1 MDMNA
6 YRKLAD
12 EIHKARKKAED
23 AKAKAEVY
31 RDTLLKGIE
40 EYEKTY
46 NVVLL
51 KDKSV
56 SDAELLRVVGSSLDA
71 EREKVDGLTQKIADR
86 YTEILNTDYTSLPEE
101 SEKVEESPE
110 EAAKAEESLEEAE
123 DTAEVEA
130 AGTQVEAGNTTEVE
144 EEAAETAKVAQ
155 EAEPEVAPG
164 IVGEQVFTESED
176 DVPDMLDIDVVEEEK
191 PAPQSEGKAMSFADM
206 LNESKTTEDPFD
218 GEDAGDTSEETNTEE
233 DDVVTDE
240 DELFFKNMGI
250 DF

>member
-56 SDAELLRVVGSSLDA
+56 SDAELLRVVGSSLAA
-71 EREKVDGLTQKIADR
+71 ERTKVDGLTQKIADR
-86 YTEILNTDYTSLPEE
+86 YTEILNTDYTKLPEE
-101 SEKVEESPE
+101 AGEEPE
-110 EAAKAEESLEEAE
+110 V
-123 DTAEVEA
+123 AEVESSEEA
-130 AGTQVEAGNTTEVE
+130 SEVAEVEDVDTPVEEEGAPEVE
-144 EEAAETAKVAQ
+144 EEAVEPAKVAQ
-155 EAEPEVAPG
+155 ESEPEVAPG
-164 IVGEQVFTESED
+164 IVGEQVFTQSED

-191 PAPQSEGKAMSFADM
+191 PAPKSEGKAMSFADM

-218 GEDAGDTSEETNTEE
+218 GEDDGDTSEETNTEE

>member
-56 SDAELLRVVGSSLDA
+56 SDAELLRAVGSSLDA

-86 YTEILNTDYTSLPEE
+86 YTEILNTDYTKLPEE
-101 SEKVEESPE
+101 AEKVEESPE
-110 EAAKAEESLEEAE
+110 EAE
-123 DTAEVEA
+123 DAPEVEA
-130 AGTQVEAGNTTEVE
+130 AGTQVEAGDTSEVE
-144 EEAAETAKVAQ
+144 EEAVEPAKVAQ
-155 EAEPEVAPG
+155 GAEPEVAPG
-164 IVGEQVFTESED
+164 IVGEQVFTQSED

-191 PAPQSEGKAMSFADM
+191 PAPKSEGKAMSFADM

-218 GEDAGDTSEETNTEE
+218 AEDAEDASEEK
-233 DDVVTDE
+233 DVVTDE

>member
-56 SDAELLRVVGSSLDA
+56 SDAELLRAVGSSLAA
-71 EREKVDGLTQKIADR
+71 ERTKVDGLTQKIADR
-86 YTEILNTDYTSLPEE
+86 YTEILNTDYTKLPEE
-101 SEKVEESPE
+101 AEKVEES
-110 EAAKAEESLEEAE
+110 SEEAE
-123 DTAEVEA
+123 DAPEVEA
-130 AGTQVEAGNTTEVE
+130 ADTQVEDGDTSEVE
-144 EEAAETAKVAQ
+144 EEAVEPAKVAQ
-155 EAEPEVAPG
+155 GAEPEVAPG
-164 IVGEQVFTESED
+164 IVGEQVFTQSED

-191 PAPQSEGKAMSFADM
+191 PAPKSEGKAMSFADM

-218 GEDAGDTSEETNTEE
+218 AEDDGDTSEEK
-233 DDVVTDE
+233 DVVTDE

>member
-56 SDAELLRVVGSSLDA
+56 SDAELLRAVGSSLDA

-101 SEKVEESPE
+101 SSKVEESPE
-110 EAAKAEESLEEAE
+110 EAAKVEESSREAEKVEESPEEDAEVAEAE
-123 DTAEVEA
+123 DED
-130 AGTQVEAGNTTEVE
+130 TTEVE
-144 EEAAETAKVAQ
+144 EKP
-155 EAEPEVAPG
+155 EPEVAPG

-218 GEDAGDTSEETNTEE
+218 GEDAEDTSEETNTEE

>member
-56 SDAELLRVVGSSLDA
+56 SDAELLRVVGSSLAA
-71 EREKVDGLTQKIADR
+71 ERTKVDGLTQKIADR
-86 YTEILNTDYTSLPEE
+86 YTEILNTDYTKLPEE
-101 SEKVEESPE
+101 AEKVEESPE
-110 EAAKAEESLEEAE
+110 EAE
-123 DTAEVEA
+123 DAPEVEA
-130 AGTQVEAGNTTEVE
+130 ADTQVEAGDTSEVE
-144 EEAAETAKVAQ
+144 EEAVEPAKVAQ

-191 PAPQSEGKAMSFADM
+191 PAPKSEGKAMSFADM

-218 GEDAGDTSEETNTEE
+218 GEDAEDTSEETNTEE

>member
-56 SDAELLRVVGSSLDA
+56 SDAELLRAVGSSLDA
-71 EREKVDGLTQKIADR
+71 ERMKVDGLTQKIADR
-86 YTEILNTDYTSLPEE
+86 YTEILNTDYTKLPEE
-101 SEKVEESPE
+101 AEKVEESPE
-110 EAAKAEESLEEAE
+110 EAE
-123 DTAEVEA
+123 DAPEVEA
-130 AGTQVEAGNTTEVE
+130 AGTQVEAGDTSEVE
-144 EEAAETAKVAQ
+144 EEAVEPAKVAQ
-155 EAEPEVAPG
+155 ESEPEVAPG
-164 IVGEQVFTESED
+164 IVGEQVFTQSED

-191 PAPQSEGKAMSFADM
+191 PAPKSEGKAMSFADM

-218 GEDAGDTSEETNTEE
+218 AEDDGDTSEEK
-233 DDVVTDE
+233 DVVTDE

>member
-56 SDAELLRVVGSSLDA
+56 SDAELLRAVGSSLAA
-71 EREKVDGLTQKIADR
+71 ERTKVDGLTQKIADR
-86 YTEILNTDYTSLPEE
+86 YTEILNTDYTKLPEE
-101 SEKVEESPE
+101 AEKVEESPE
-110 EAAKAEESLEEAE
+110 EAE
-123 DTAEVEA
+123 DAPEVEA
-130 AGTQVEAGNTTEVE
+130 ADTQVEAGDTSEVK
-144 EEAAETAKVAQ
+144 EEAVEPAKVAQ
-155 EAEPEVAPG
+155 ESEPEVAPG
-164 IVGEQVFTESED
+164 IVGEQVFTQSED

-191 PAPQSEGKAMSFADM
+191 PAPKSEGKAMSFADM

-218 GEDAGDTSEETNTEE
+218 AEDDGDTSEEK
-233 DDVVTDE
+233 DVVTDE

>member
-56 SDAELLRVVGSSLDA
+56 SDAELLRVVGSSLAA
-71 EREKVDGLTQKIADR
+71 ERTKVDGLTQKIADR
-86 YTEILNTDYTSLPEE
+86 YTEILNTDYTKLPEE
-101 SEKVEESPE
+101 AEKVEESP
-110 EAAKAEESLEEAE
+110 EEAE

-130 AGTQVEAGNTTEVE
+130 ADTQVEAEDTSEVE
-144 EEAAETAKVAQ
+144 EEAVEPAKVAQ

-191 PAPQSEGKAMSFADM
+191 PAPKSEGKAMSFADM
-206 LNESKTTEDPFD
+206 LNDSKTTEDPFD
-218 GEDAGDTSEETNTEE
+218 GEDAEDTSEEK
-233 DDVVTDE
+233 DVVTDE

>member
-56 SDAELLRVVGSSLDA
+56 SDAELLRAVGSSLAA
-71 EREKVDGLTQKIADR
+71 ERTKVDGLTQKIADR
-86 YTEILNTDYTSLPEE
+86 YTEILNTDYTKLPEE
-101 SEKVEESPE
+101 AEKVEESPE
-110 EAAKAEESLEEAE
+110 EAE
-123 DTAEVEA
+123 DAPEVEA
-130 AGTQVEAGNTTEVE
+130 ADTQVEAGDTSEVE
-144 EEAAETAKVAQ
+144 EEAVEPAKVAQ

-164 IVGEQVFTESED
+164 IVGEQVFTQSED

-191 PAPQSEGKAMSFADM
+191 PAPKSEGKAMSFADM

-218 GEDAGDTSEETNTEE
+218 AEDDGDTSEEK
-233 DDVVTDE
+233 DVVTDE

>member
-56 SDAELLRVVGSSLDA
+56 SDAELLRAVGSSLDA

-101 SEKVEESPE
+101 SSKV
-110 EAAKAEESLEEAE
+110 
-123 DTAEVEA
+123 DT
-130 AGTQVEAGNTTEVE
+130 
-144 EEAAETAKVAQ
+144 EAAEEVKAAETTEDEGTSSTKDAAPEAK

-191 PAPQSEGKAMSFADM
+191 TAPQSEGKAMSFADM

-218 GEDAGDTSEETNTEE
+218 GEDAEDTSEETNTEE

>member
-56 SDAELLRVVGSSLDA
+56 SDAELLRAVGSSLAA
-71 EREKVDGLTQKIADR
+71 ERTKVDGLTQKIADR
-86 YTEILNTDYTSLPEE
+86 YTEILNTDYTKLPEE
-101 SEKVEESPE
+101 AEKVEGSPE
-110 EAAKAEESLEEAE
+110 EAE
-123 DTAEVEA
+123 DAPEVEA
-130 AGTQVEAGNTTEVE
+130 AGTQVEDGDTSEVE
-144 EEAAETAKVAQ
+144 EKAVKPAKVAQ
-155 EAEPEVAPG
+155 ESEPEVAPG
-164 IVGEQVFTESED
+164 IVGEQVFTQSED

-191 PAPQSEGKAMSFADM
+191 PAPKSEGKAMSFADM

-218 GEDAGDTSEETNTEE
+218 GEDDEDASEEK
-233 DDVVTDE
+233 DVVTDE

>member
-1 MDMNA
+1 MDMNS

-56 SDAELLRVVGSSLDA
+56 SDAELLRVVGSSLAA
-71 EREKVDGLTQKIADR
+71 ERTKVDGLTQKIADR
-86 YTEILNTDYTSLPEE
+86 YTEILNTDYTKLPEE
-101 SEKVEESPE
+101 SEKVEES
-110 EAAKAEESLEEAE
+110 LEEAE
-123 DTAEVEA
+123 DMSEVEA
-130 AGTQVEAGNTTEVE
+130 ADTQVEDEDTPEVE
-144 EEAAETAKVAQ
+144 EEAVEPAKVAQ

-176 DVPDMLDIDVVEEEK
+176 DVPDMLDMDVDEEE
-191 PAPQSEGKAMSFADM
+191 PATQSSGKAMSFADM

-218 GEDAGDTSEETNTEE
+218 GEDTKEASEETETDK

>member
-56 SDAELLRVVGSSLDA
+56 SDAELLRAVGSSLDA
-71 EREKVDGLTQKIADR
+71 ERTKVDGLTQKIADR
-86 YTEILNTDYTSLPEE
+86 YTEILNTDYTKLPEE
-101 SEKVEESPE
+101 AEKVEESPE
-110 EAAKAEESLEEAE
+110 EAE
-123 DTAEVEA
+123 DAPEVEA
-130 AGTQVEAGNTTEVE
+130 ADTQVEAGDTSEVE
-144 EEAAETAKVAQ
+144 EEAVEPAKVAQ
-155 EAEPEVAPG
+155 ESEPEVAPG
-164 IVGEQVFTESED
+164 IVGEQVFTQSED

-191 PAPQSEGKAMSFADM
+191 PAPKSEGKAMSFADM

-218 GEDAGDTSEETNTEE
+218 AEDAGDTSEEK
-233 DDVVTDE
+233 DVVTDE

>member
-71 EREKVDGLTQKIADR
+71 ERGKVDGLTQKIADR
-86 YTEILNTDYTSLPEE
+86 YTEILNTDYTKLPEE
-101 SEKVEESPE
+101 AEKVEESPE
-110 EAAKAEESLEEAE
+110 EAE
-123 DTAEVEA
+123 DAPEVEA
-130 AGTQVEAGNTTEVE
+130 ADTQVEAGDTSEVE
-144 EEAAETAKVAQ
+144 EEAVEPAKVAQ
-155 EAEPEVAPG
+155 ESEPEVAPG
-164 IVGEQVFTESED
+164 IVGEQVFTQSED

-191 PAPQSEGKAMSFADM
+191 PAPKSEGKAMSFADM

-218 GEDAGDTSEETNTEE
+218 GEDAEEASEETETDK

>member
-56 SDAELLRVVGSSLDA
+56 SDAELLRAVGSSLDA
-71 EREKVDGLTQKIADR
+71 ERTKVDGLTQKIADR
-86 YTEILNTDYTSLPEE
+86 YTEILNTDYTKLPEE
-101 SEKVEESPE
+101 AEKVEESPE
-110 EAAKAEESLEEAE
+110 EAE
-123 DTAEVEA
+123 DASEVEA
-130 AGTQVEAGNTTEVE
+130 ADTQVEAGDTSEVE
-144 EEAAETAKVAQ
+144 EEAVEPAKVAQ
-155 EAEPEVAPG
+155 ESEPEVAPG
-164 IVGEQVFTESED
+164 IVGEQVFTQSED

-191 PAPQSEGKAMSFADM
+191 PAPKSEGKAMSFADM

-218 GEDAGDTSEETNTEE
+218 AEDDGDTSEEK
-233 DDVVTDE
+233 DVVTDE

>member
-56 SDAELLRVVGSSLDA
+56 SDAELLRAVGSSLDA
-71 EREKVDGLTQKIADR
+71 ERTKVDGLTQKIADR
-86 YTEILNTDYTSLPEE
+86 YTEILNTDYTKLPEE
-101 SEKVEESPE
+101 AEKVEESPE
-110 EAAKAEESLEEAE
+110 EAE
-123 DTAEVEA
+123 DAAEVEA
-130 AGTQVEAGNTTEVE
+130 ADTQVEAGDTSEVE
-144 EEAAETAKVAQ
+144 EEAVEPAKVAQ
-155 EAEPEVAPG
+155 ESEPEVAPG
-164 IVGEQVFTESED
+164 IVGEQVFTQSED

-191 PAPQSEGKAMSFADM
+191 PAPKSEGKAMSFADM

-218 GEDAGDTSEETNTEE
+218 AEDAGDTSEEK
-233 DDVVTDE
+233 DVVTDE

>member
-56 SDAELLRVVGSSLDA
+56 SDAELLRAVGSSLAA
-71 EREKVDGLTQKIADR
+71 ERTKVDGLTQKIADR
-86 YTEILNTDYTSLPEE
+86 YTEILNTDYTKLPEE
-101 SEKVEESPE
+101 AEKVEES
-110 EAAKAEESLEEAE
+110 SEEAE
-123 DTAEVEA
+123 DAPEVEA
-130 AGTQVEAGNTTEVE
+130 ADTQVEAGDTSEVE
-144 EEAAETAKVAQ
+144 EEAVEPAKVAQ
-155 EAEPEVAPG
+155 GAEPEVAPG
-164 IVGEQVFTESED
+164 IVGEQVFAQSED

-191 PAPQSEGKAMSFADM
+191 PAPKSEGKAMSFADM

-218 GEDAGDTSEETNTEE
+218 AEDDGDTSEEK
-233 DDVVTDE
+233 DVVTDE

>member
-56 SDAELLRVVGSSLDA
+56 SDAELLRAVGSSLAA
-71 EREKVDGLTQKIADR
+71 ERTKVDGLTQKIADR
-86 YTEILNTDYTSLPEE
+86 YTEILNTDYTKLPEE
-101 SEKVEESPE
+101 AEKVEESSE
-110 EAAKAEESLEEAE
+110 EVE
-123 DTAEVEA
+123 DAPEVEA
-130 AGTQVEAGNTTEVE
+130 ADTQVEDGDTSEVE
-144 EEAAETAKVAQ
+144 EEAVEPAKVAQ
-155 EAEPEVAPG
+155 ESEPEVAPG
-164 IVGEQVFTESED
+164 IVGEQVFTQSED

-191 PAPQSEGKAMSFADM
+191 PAPKSEGKAMSFADM

-218 GEDAGDTSEETNTEE
+218 AEDAEDASEETNTEE

>member
-56 SDAELLRVVGSSLDA
+56 SDAELLRAVGSSLAA
-71 EREKVDGLTQKIADR
+71 ERTKVDGLTQKIADR
-86 YTEILNTDYTSLPEE
+86 YTEILNTDYTKLPEE
-101 SEKVEESPE
+101 AEKVEESPE
-110 EAAKAEESLEEAE
+110 EAE
-123 DTAEVEA
+123 DAPEVEA
-130 AGTQVEAGNTTEVE
+130 AGTQVEAWDTSEVE
-144 EEAAETAKVAQ
+144 EEAVEPAKVAQ
-155 EAEPEVAPG
+155 ESDPEVAPG
-164 IVGEQVFTESED
+164 IVGEQVFTQSED

-191 PAPQSEGKAMSFADM
+191 PAPQSSGKAMSFADM

-218 GEDAGDTSEETNTEE
+218 AEDAEDASEETNTEE

>member
-56 SDAELLRVVGSSLDA
+56 SDAELLRSVGSSLDA

-101 SEKVEESPE
+101 AE
-110 EAAKAEESLEEAE
+110 KAEESSEEAE
-123 DTAEVEA
+123 DMSEVEA
-130 AGTQVEAGNTTEVE
+130 ADTQVEDEDTPEVE
-144 EEAAETAKVAQ
+144 EEAVEPAKVAQ

-176 DVPDMLDIDVVEEEK
+176 DVPDMLDMDVDEEE
-191 PAPQSEGKAMSFADM
+191 PAPQPSGKAMSFADM

-218 GEDAGDTSEETNTEE
+218 GEDAEDTSEEK
-233 DDVVTDE
+233 DVVTDE

>member
-56 SDAELLRVVGSSLDA
+56 SDAELLRAVGSSLAA
-71 EREKVDGLTQKIADR
+71 ERTKVDGLTQKIADR
-86 YTEILNTDYTSLPEE
+86 YTEILNTDYTKLPEE
-101 SEKVEESPE
+101 AEKVEES
-110 EAAKAEESLEEAE
+110 SEEAE
-123 DTAEVEA
+123 DAPEVEA
-130 AGTQVEAGNTTEVE
+130 AGTQVEAGDTSEVE
-144 EEAAETAKVAQ
+144 EEAVEPAKVAQ

-164 IVGEQVFTESED
+164 IVGEQVFTQSED

-191 PAPQSEGKAMSFADM
+191 PAPKSEGKAMSFADM

-218 GEDAGDTSEETNTEE
+218 AEDDGDTSEEK
-233 DDVVTDE
+233 DVVTDE

>member
-56 SDAELLRVVGSSLDA
+56 SDAELLHAVGSSLAA
-71 EREKVDGLTQKIADR
+71 ERTKVDGLTQKIADR
-86 YTEILNTDYTSLPEE
+86 YTEILNTDYTKLPEE
-101 SEKVEESPE
+101 AEKVEESPE
-110 EAAKAEESLEEAE
+110 EAAKVEESSEEAE
-123 DTAEVEA
+123 R
-130 AGTQVEAGNTTEVE
+130 VE
-144 EEAAETAKVAQ
+144 ESPEEDADVSEAEDKDTPGVEEKPAK
-155 EAEPEVAPG
+155 AEPEVAPG
-164 IVGEQVFTESED
+164 IVGEQVFTQSED

-191 PAPQSEGKAMSFADM
+191 PAPKSEGKAMSFADM

-218 GEDAGDTSEETNTEE
+218 AEDDGDTSEE

>member
-71 EREKVDGLTQKIADR
+71 EQEKVDGLTQKIADR

-101 SEKVEESPE
+101 TSE
-110 EAAKAEESLEEAE
+110 A
-123 DTAEVEA
+123 DT
-130 AGTQVEAGNTTEVE
+130 
-144 EEAAETAKVAQ
+144 EAAEEAKAAETTEDEGTLSTKDAAPEAK

-164 IVGEQVFTESED
+164 IVGEQVFTESKD
-176 DVPDMLDIDVVEEEK
+176 DVPDMLDIDVVEEEN

-218 GEDAGDTSEETNTEE
+218 GEDAEDTSEETN
-233 DDVVTDE
+233 VVTDE

>member
-56 SDAELLRVVGSSLDA
+56 SDAELLRAVGSSLAA
-71 EREKVDGLTQKIADR
+71 ERMKVDGLTQKIADR
-86 YTEILNTDYTSLPEE
+86 YTEILNTDYTKLPEE
-101 SEKVEESPE
+101 AEKVEESPE
-110 EAAKAEESLEEAE
+110 EAE
-123 DTAEVEA
+123 DAPEVEA
-130 AGTQVEAGNTTEVE
+130 ADTQVEARDTSEVE
-144 EEAAETAKVAQ
+144 EESVEPAKVAQ
-155 EAEPEVAPG
+155 ESEPEVAPG
-164 IVGEQVFTESED
+164 IVGEQVFTQSED

-191 PAPQSEGKAMSFADM
+191 PAPKSEGKAMSFADM

-218 GEDAGDTSEETNTEE
+218 AEDAEDASEETNTEE

>member
-56 SDAELLRVVGSSLDA
+56 SDAELLRAVGSSLAA
-71 EREKVDGLTQKIADR
+71 ERTKVDGLTQKIADR
-86 YTEILNTDYTSLPEE
+86 YTEILNTDYTKLPEE
-101 SEKVEESPE
+101 AEKVEESS
-110 EAAKAEESLEEAE
+110 KEAE
-123 DTAEVEA
+123 DAPEVEA
-130 AGTQVEAGNTTEVE
+130 ADTQVEAGDTSEVE
-144 EEAAETAKVAQ
+144 EEAVEPAKVAQ
-155 EAEPEVAPG
+155 ESEPEVAPG
-164 IVGEQVFTESED
+164 IVGEQVFTQSED

-191 PAPQSEGKAMSFADM
+191 LVPKSEGKAMSFADM

-218 GEDAGDTSEETNTEE
+218 AEDDGDTSEEK
-233 DDVVTDE
+233 DVVTDE

>member
-86 YTEILNTDYTSLPEE
+86 YTEILNTDYTKLPEE
-101 SEKVEESPE
+101 SSEV
-110 EAAKAEESLEEAE
+110 
-123 DTAEVEA
+123 DT
-130 AGTQVEAGNTTEVE
+130 
-144 EEAAETAKVAQ
+144 EAAEEAKAAETTEDEGTSSTKDAAPEAK

-191 PAPQSEGKAMSFADM
+191 SAPQSSGKAMSFADM
-206 LNESKTTEDPFD
+206 LNEGKTTEDPFD
-218 GEDAGDTSEETNTEE
+218 GEDAEDTSEETNTEE

>member
-56 SDAELLRVVGSSLDA
+56 SDAELLRVVGSSLAA
-71 EREKVDGLTQKIADR
+71 ERMKVDGLTQKIADR
-86 YTEILNTDYTSLPEE
+86 YTEILNTDYTKLPEE
-101 SEKVEESPE
+101 AEKVEESPE
-110 EAAKAEESLEEAE
+110 EAE
-123 DTAEVEA
+123 DAPEVEA
-130 AGTQVEAGNTTEVE
+130 ADTQVEAGDTSEVE
-144 EEAAETAKVAQ
+144 EEAVEPAKVAQ
-155 EAEPEVAPG
+155 ESEPEVAPG
-164 IVGEQVFTESED
+164 IVGEQVFTQSED

-191 PAPQSEGKAMSFADM
+191 PAPKSEGKAMSFADM

-218 GEDAGDTSEETNTEE
+218 GEDAEDTSEETNTEE

>member
-56 SDAELLRVVGSSLDA
+56 SDAELLRAVGSSLDA

-101 SEKVEESPE
+101 SSEV
-110 EAAKAEESLEEAE
+110 
-123 DTAEVEA
+123 DT
-130 AGTQVEAGNTTEVE
+130 
-144 EEAAETAKVAQ
+144 EAAEEAKAAETTEDEGTSSTKDAAPEAK

-218 GEDAGDTSEETNTEE
+218 GEDAEDTSEETNTEE

>member
-56 SDAELLRVVGSSLDA
+56 SDAELLRAVGSSLAA
-71 EREKVDGLTQKIADR
+71 ERTKVDGLTQKIADR
-86 YTEILNTDYTSLPEE
+86 YTEILNTDYTKLPEE
-101 SEKVEESPE
+101 AEKVEESPE
-110 EAAKAEESLEEAE
+110 EAE
-123 DTAEVEA
+123 DAPEVEA
-130 AGTQVEAGNTTEVE
+130 AGTQVEAGDTSEVE
-144 EEAAETAKVAQ
+144 EEAVEPAKVAQ
-155 EAEPEVAPG
+155 ESEPEVAPG
-164 IVGEQVFTESED
+164 IVGEQVFTQSED

-191 PAPQSEGKAMSFADM
+191 PAPKSEGKAMSFADM

-218 GEDAGDTSEETNTEE
+218 AEDDGDTSEEK
-233 DDVVTDE
+233 DVVTDE

>member
-56 SDAELLRVVGSSLDA
+56 SDAELLRAVGSSLDA

-101 SEKVEESPE
+101 SSKV
-110 EAAKAEESLEEAE
+110 
-123 DTAEVEA
+123 DT
-130 AGTQVEAGNTTEVE
+130 
-144 EEAAETAKVAQ
+144 EAAEEANAAETTEDEGTSSTKDAAPEAK

-218 GEDAGDTSEETNTEE
+218 GEDAEDTSEETNTEE

>member
-56 SDAELLRVVGSSLDA
+56 SDAELLRVVGSSLAA
-71 EREKVDGLTQKIADR
+71 ERTKVDGLTQKIADR
-86 YTEILNTDYTSLPEE
+86 YTEILNTDYTKLPEE
-101 SEKVEESPE
+101 AEKVEESP
-110 EAAKAEESLEEAE
+110 EEAE

-130 AGTQVEAGNTTEVE
+130 ADTQVEAGDTSEVE
-144 EEAAETAKVAQ
+144 EEAVEPAKVAQ

-191 PAPQSEGKAMSFADM
+191 PAPKSEGKAMSFADM

-218 GEDAGDTSEETNTEE
+218 GEDAEDTSEEK
-233 DDVVTDE
+233 DVVTDE

>member
-56 SDAELLRVVGSSLDA
+56 SDAELLRAVGSSLAA
-71 EREKVDGLTQKIADR
+71 ERTKVDGLTQKIADR
-86 YTEILNTDYTSLPEE
+86 YTEILNTDYTKLPEE
-101 SEKVEESPE
+101 AEKVEESPE
-110 EAAKAEESLEEAE
+110 EAE
-123 DTAEVEA
+123 DAPEVEA
-130 AGTQVEAGNTTEVE
+130 ADTQVEAGDTSEVE
-144 EEAAETAKVAQ
+144 EEAVEPAKVAQ
-155 EAEPEVAPG
+155 ESEPEVAPG
-164 IVGEQVFTESED
+164 IVGEQVFAQSED

-191 PAPQSEGKAMSFADM
+191 PAPKSEGKAMSFADM

-218 GEDAGDTSEETNTEE
+218 AEDDGDTSEEK
-233 DDVVTDE
+233 DVVTDE

>member
-56 SDAELLRVVGSSLDA
+56 SDAELLRAVGSSLDA

-86 YTEILNTDYTSLPEE
+86 YTEILNTDYTKLPEE
-101 SEKVEESPE
+101 AEKVEESPE
-110 EAAKAEESLEEAE
+110 EAE
-123 DTAEVEA
+123 DAPEVEA
-130 AGTQVEAGNTTEVE
+130 ADTQVEAGDTSEVE
-144 EEAAETAKVAQ
+144 EETVEPAKVAQ

-164 IVGEQVFTESED
+164 IVGEQVFTQSED

-191 PAPQSEGKAMSFADM
+191 PAPKSEGKAMSFADM

-218 GEDAGDTSEETNTEE
+218 AEDDGDTSEEK
-233 DDVVTDE
+233 DVVTDE

>member
-56 SDAELLRVVGSSLDA
+56 SDAELLRAVGSSLAA
-71 EREKVDGLTQKIADR
+71 ERTKVDGLTQKIADR
-86 YTEILNTDYTSLPEE
+86 YTEILNTDYTKLPEE
-101 SEKVEESPE
+101 AEKVEEP
-110 EAAKAEESLEEAE
+110 
-123 DTAEVEA
+123 EVEA
-130 AGTQVEAGNTTEVE
+130 AGTQVEAWDTSEVE
-144 EEAAETAKVAQ
+144 EEAVEPAKVAQ
-155 EAEPEVAPG
+155 ESEPEVAPG
-164 IVGEQVFTESED
+164 IVGEQVFTQSED
-176 DVPDMLDIDVVEEEK
+176 DVPDMLDIDVVEE
-191 PAPQSEGKAMSFADM
+191 A
-206 LNESKTTEDPFD
+206 EDD
-218 GEDAGDTSEETNTEE
+218 GDTSEEK
-233 DDVVTDE
+233 DVVTDE

>member
-12 EIHKARKKAED
+12 EIQKARKKAED

-56 SDAELLRVVGSSLDA
+56 SDAELLRAVGSSLAA
-71 EREKVDGLTQKIADR
+71 ERTKVDGLTQKIADR
-86 YTEILNTDYTSLPEE
+86 YTEILNTDYTKLPEE
-101 SEKVEESPE
+101 AEKVEESPE
-110 EAAKAEESLEEAE
+110 EAE
-123 DTAEVEA
+123 DAPEVEA
-130 AGTQVEAGNTTEVE
+130 ADTQVEDGDMSEVE
-144 EEAAETAKVAQ
+144 EKAVEPAKVAQ
-155 EAEPEVAPG
+155 GAEPEVAPG
-164 IVGEQVFTESED
+164 IVGEQVFTQSED

-191 PAPQSEGKAMSFADM
+191 PAPKSEGKAMSFADM

-218 GEDAGDTSEETNTEE
+218 GEDDGDTSEE

>member
-56 SDAELLRVVGSSLDA
+56 SDAELLRAVGSSLAA
-71 EREKVDGLTQKIADR
+71 ERTKVDGLTQKIADR
-86 YTEILNTDYTSLPEE
+86 YTEILNTDYTKLPEE
-101 SEKVEESPE
+101 AEKVEESPE
-110 EAAKAEESLEEAE
+110 EAE
-123 DTAEVEA
+123 DAPEVEA
-130 AGTQVEAGNTTEVE
+130 AGTQVEAGDTSEVK
-144 EEAAETAKVAQ
+144 EEAVEPAKVAQ
-155 EAEPEVAPG
+155 ESEPEVAPG
-164 IVGEQVFTESED
+164 IVGEQVFTQSED

-191 PAPQSEGKAMSFADM
+191 PAPKSEGKAMSFADM

-218 GEDAGDTSEETNTEE
+218 AEDDGDTSEEK
-233 DDVVTDE
+233 DVVTDE

>member
-56 SDAELLRVVGSSLDA
+56 SDAELLRAVGSSLDA

-86 YTEILNTDYTSLPEE
+86 YTEILNTDYTKLPEE
-101 SEKVEESPE
+101 AEKVEES
-110 EAAKAEESLEEAE
+110 SEEAE
-123 DTAEVEA
+123 DAPEVEA
-130 AGTQVEAGNTTEVE
+130 ADTQVEAGDTSEVE
-144 EEAAETAKVAQ
+144 EEAVEPAKVAQ
-155 EAEPEVAPG
+155 ESEPEVAPG
-164 IVGEQVFTESED
+164 IVGEQVFTQSED

-191 PAPQSEGKAMSFADM
+191 PAPKSEGKAMSFADM

-218 GEDAGDTSEETNTEE
+218 AEDDGDTSEEK
-233 DDVVTDE
+233 DVVTDE

>member
-56 SDAELLRVVGSSLDA
+56 SDAELLRAVGSSLAA
-71 EREKVDGLTQKIADR
+71 ERTKVDGLTQKIADR
-86 YTEILNTDYTSLPEE
+86 YTEILNTDYTKLPEE
-101 SEKVEESPE
+101 AEKVEESPE
-110 EAAKAEESLEEAE
+110 EAE
-123 DTAEVEA
+123 DAPEVEA
-130 AGTQVEAGNTTEVE
+130 ADTQVEAGDTSEVE
-144 EEAAETAKVAQ
+144 EEAVEPAKVAQ
-155 EAEPEVAPG
+155 ESEPEVAPG
-164 IVGEQVFTESED
+164 IVGEQVFTQSED

-191 PAPQSEGKAMSFADM
+191 PAPKSEGKAMSFADM

-218 GEDAGDTSEETNTEE
+218 GEDAEDASEEK
-233 DDVVTDE
+233 DVVTDE

>member
-56 SDAELLRVVGSSLDA
+56 SDAELLRVVGSSLAA
-71 EREKVDGLTQKIADR
+71 ERTKVDGLTQKIADR
-86 YTEILNTDYTSLPEE
+86 YTEILNTDYTKLPEE
-101 SEKVEESPE
+101 AEKVEESPE
-110 EAAKAEESLEEAE
+110 EAE
-123 DTAEVEA
+123 DAPEVEA
-130 AGTQVEAGNTTEVE
+130 ADTQVEAGDTSEVE
-144 EEAAETAKVAQ
+144 EEAVEPAKVAQ

-191 PAPQSEGKAMSFADM
+191 PAPKSEGKAMSFADM

-218 GEDAGDTSEETNTEE
+218 GEDAEDTSEEK
-233 DDVVTDE
+233 DVVTDE

>member
-56 SDAELLRVVGSSLDA
+56 SDAELLRVVGSSLAA
-71 EREKVDGLTQKIADR
+71 ERGKVDGLTQKIADR
-86 YTEILNTDYTSLPEE
+86 YTEILNTDYTKLPEE
-101 SEKVEESPE
+101 AEKVEESPE
-110 EAAKAEESLEEAE
+110 EAAEEAK
-123 DTAEVEA
+123 
-130 AGTQVEAGNTTEVE
+130 
-144 EEAAETAKVAQ
+144 AAETTEDEGTSSTKDAAPEAK

-191 PAPQSEGKAMSFADM
+191 PAPKSEGKAMSFADM

-218 GEDAGDTSEETNTEE
+218 GEDDEDTSEETNTEE